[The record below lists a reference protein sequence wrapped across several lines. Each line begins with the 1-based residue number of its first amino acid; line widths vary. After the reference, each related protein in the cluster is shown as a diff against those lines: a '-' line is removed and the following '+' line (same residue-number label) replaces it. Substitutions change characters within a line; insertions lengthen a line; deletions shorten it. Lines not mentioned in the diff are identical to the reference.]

1 MTHEVTGRHP
11 AQALRRCATT
21 PKESLS
27 ASLPENEKMS
37 ASQTRYF
44 IVTHIRRSAA
54 MTHEVTGRHPAQ
66 ALRRCA
72 TTPKESLSASLPEN
86 EKMSASQTRYF
97 IVTPIRKSAAMTNE
111 VTDRHPAQAL
121 RRCATTPEES
131 LSAPGEREDVRS
143 ADTLSVNPGPRPG
156 QSDQRSMHRNAVP
169 LRHNLVFG

>member
-1 MTHEVTGRHP
+1 
-11 AQALRRCATT
+11 
-21 PKESLS
+21 
-27 ASLPENEKMS
+27 
-37 ASQTRYF
+37 
-44 IVTHIRRSAA
+44 

-131 LSAPGEREDVRS
+131 LSASLPENEGMS
-143 ADTLSVNPGPRPG
+143 AARTRFQLTFIFALSIG
-156 QSDQRSMHRNAVP
+156 S
-169 LRHNLVFG
+169 

>member
-1 MTHEVTGRHP
+1 
-11 AQALRRCATT
+11 
-21 PKESLS
+21 
-27 ASLPENEKMS
+27 
-37 ASQTRYF
+37 
-44 IVTHIRRSAA
+44 

-131 LSAPGEREDVRS
+131 LSAPGERGDVRS
-143 ADTLSVNPGPRPG
+143 ADTILHSNPHSWER
-156 QSDQRSMHRNAVP
+156 SDDAWGLWPPHCPCASEMRYYARGVTLCTRRTRGCPQRGHAFS
-169 LRHNLVFG
+169 

>member
-44 IVTHIRRSAA
+44 IA
-54 MTHEVTGRHPAQ
+54 
-66 ALRRCA
+66 
-72 TTPKESLSASLPEN
+72 
-86 EKMSASQTRYF
+86 
-97 IVTPIRKSAAMTNE
+97 TPIRRSAAMTNE

-131 LSAPGEREDVRS
+131 LSAPGERGDVRS
-143 ADTLSVNPGPRPG
+143 ADTLSVNPGLRPG
-156 QSDQRSMHRNAVP
+156 QSNQRSMHRNAVP
-169 LRHNLVFG
+169 LRHKLVFAFWIKPAAPRKNRSKLHFSLGLRGFSLGLH

>member
-1 MTHEVTGRHP
+1 
-11 AQALRRCATT
+11 
-21 PKESLS
+21 
-27 ASLPENEKMS
+27 
-37 ASQTRYF
+37 
-44 IVTHIRRSAA
+44 

-143 ADTLSVNPGPRPG
+143 ADAILHSNPHSWERSDDAWGLWPPHCPCASEMRYYARGVTLCTRRTRGCPQRGP
-156 QSDQRSMHRNAVP
+156 
-169 LRHNLVFG
+169 VFS

>member
-1 MTHEVTGRHP
+1 
-11 AQALRRCATT
+11 
-21 PKESLS
+21 
-27 ASLPENEKMS
+27 
-37 ASQTRYF
+37 
-44 IVTHIRRSAA
+44 

-121 RRCATTPEES
+121 RRCATTPKES
-131 LSAPGEREDVRS
+131 LSAPGERGDVRS
-143 ADTLSVNPGPRPG
+143 ADAILHSNPH
-156 QSDQRSMHRNAVP
+156 S
-169 LRHNLVFG
+169 

>member
-1 MTHEVTGRHP
+1 
-11 AQALRRCATT
+11 
-21 PKESLS
+21 
-27 ASLPENEKMS
+27 
-37 ASQTRYF
+37 
-44 IVTHIRRSAA
+44 

-143 ADTLSVNPGPRPG
+143 ADTLSVNFYLCTIN
-156 QSDQRSMHRNAVP
+156 ST
-169 LRHNLVFG
+169 

>member
-1 MTHEVTGRHP
+1 
-11 AQALRRCATT
+11 
-21 PKESLS
+21 
-27 ASLPENEKMS
+27 
-37 ASQTRYF
+37 
-44 IVTHIRRSAA
+44 

-111 VTDRHPAQAL
+111 VTGRHPAQAL

-131 LSAPGEREDVRS
+131 LSAPGERGDVRS
-143 ADTLSVNPGPRPG
+143 ADAILHSNPHSWERSDDAWGLWPPHCPCASEMRYYARGVTLCTRRTRGCP
-156 QSDQRSMHRNAVP
+156 QRGHAFS
-169 LRHNLVFG
+169 

>member
-1 MTHEVTGRHP
+1 
-11 AQALRRCATT
+11 
-21 PKESLS
+21 
-27 ASLPENEKMS
+27 
-37 ASQTRYF
+37 
-44 IVTHIRRSAA
+44 

-131 LSAPGEREDVRS
+131 LSAPGERGDVRS

-169 LRHNLVFG
+169 LRHNLVFAFWIKPAAPRKNRSKLHFSLGLRGFSLGLH

>member
-1 MTHEVTGRHP
+1 MRSLTTTLPIRFGD
-11 AQALRRCATT
+11 ALLRLRSH
-21 PKESLS
+21 SLHQ
-27 ASLPENEKMS
+27 ENEGMS
-37 ASQTRYF
+37 AAQTRYF

-121 RRCATTPEES
+121 RRCATTPEDS
-131 LSAPGEREDVRS
+131 LSASLPENEGMS
-143 ADTLSVNPGPRPG
+143 AARTRFQLTFIFALSIG
-156 QSDQRSMHRNAVP
+156 S
-169 LRHNLVFG
+169 